1 MQVFKTRAFARWARR
16 EGLGDD
22 LLAFAVAEMK
32 AGLIDARLGGS
43 VCKKRIALDGRGK
56 RGSTRTIVAYLQGE
70 KAFFVYGFAK
80 SERSN
85 IARSELEALK
95 VLAKKLHAHS
105 PVEIADALKVGALIK
120 LEE

>member
-1 MQVFKTRAFARWARR
+1 MQVFKTRAFARWARGER
-16 EGLGDD
+16 LGDD
-22 LLAFAVAEMK
+22 GLAFAIAEME

-56 RGSTRTIVAYLQGE
+56 RGSARTIVAYLQGE
-70 KAFFVYGFAK
+70 RAFFIYGFAK

-85 IARSELEALK
+85 ITPNELQALK
-95 VLAKKLHAHS
+95 LLAKELLAYS
-105 PVEIADALKVGALIK
+105 PAQLADAERAGELIR

>member
-16 EGLGDD
+16 ERLGDD
-22 LLAFAVAEMK
+22 LLAFAVAEME

-80 SERSN
+80 SERSS
-85 IARSELEALK
+85 IRPDELQALK
-95 VLAKKLHAHS
+95 LLAKELLGFTPAQL
-105 PVEIADALKVGALIK
+105 ADAVRAGELMK
-120 LEE
+120 LEG

>member
-1 MQVFKTRAFARWARR
+1 MQVFKTKTFARWARG

-22 LLAFAVAEMK
+22 LLTFAVAEME

-56 RGSTRTIVAYLQGE
+56 RGSTRTIVADLQGE

-85 IARSELEALK
+85 ITPNELQALK
-95 VLAKKLHAHS
+95 LLAKELLAWS
-105 PVEIADALKVGALIK
+105 PAQLEDAVRAGELIR

>member
-1 MQVFKTRAFARWARR
+1 MQVFKTRAFARWAGR
-16 EGLGDD
+16 EGLDDD
-22 LLAFAVAEMK
+22 LLAFAVAEME

-43 VCKKRIALDGRGK
+43 VCKKRIAPEGRGK

-85 IARSELEALK
+85 ITPNELQTLK
-95 VLAKKLHAHS
+95 LLAKKLLAHS
-105 PVEIADALKVGALIK
+105 PAEIAAALRTGALIR

>member
-1 MQVFKTRAFARWARR
+1 MQVFKTKTFARWARG

-22 LLAFAVAEMK
+22 LLTFAVAEMEV
-32 AGLIDARLGGS
+32 GLIDARLGGS

-56 RGSTRTIVAYLQGE
+56 RGSTRTIVAYLQAE

-85 IARSELEALK
+85 ITPNELQALK
-95 VLAKKLHAHS
+95 LLAKELLAWS
-105 PVEIADALKVGALIK
+105 PAQLEDAVRAGELIR

>member
-1 MQVFKTRAFARWARR
+1 MQVFKTKSFARWARG

-22 LLAFAVAEMK
+22 LLIFAVAEME
-32 AGLIDARLGGS
+32 AGLIDAQLGGS

-70 KAFFVYGFAK
+70 RAFFVYGFAK

-85 IARSELEALK
+85 ITPTELQALK
-95 VLAKKLHAHS
+95 LLAKELLAWS
-105 PVEIADALKVGALIK
+105 PAQLEDAVRAGRLIR